1 MKGVVARGA
10 LTVALVVVCAACLVA
25 TLASPPAAA
34 SPAAATAQAQ
44 WTFVVYMCS
53 DNDLDEWGA
62 LNTEWLMSAP
72 ASDEVDFLVLWD
84 TATGPARL
92 FKATHGD
99 MNELKDFALSG
110 VEVNM
115 GDSETLVALLDYM
128 EAAFPADKVAL
139 TLWDHGDDFTG
150 VCSDYDTAGGADVDK
165 LSHQEIGDALAGRD
179 VDIIAGDGC
188 GIGVIEA
195 ACEYVAR
202 GVTAEWF
209 VANENYVPLE
219 GFPYDMIAADL
230 VADPGMT
237 PEALSRDMVE
247 RYGELYAKGWLTELS
262 ALRLSAIPAVTK
274 ELWDVTAEITAHMRA
289 CRGLVAAGNAKA
301 TMGWSQY
308 GWEAFVDLPTLFT
321 VVHRRAPAGSALKA
335 ETAELLAALDTFVP
349 YVGMSPVGDA
359 WPFGGIAEFFPGA
372 DGSYVHNTGWRGS
385 LHRTMQFAQD
395 GWIDFLRAY
404 FGGTK
409 KSGAASA
416 LTASGL
422 T

>member
-1 MKGVVARGA
+1 MKGPLFRTASIIAVVVACTCMAFAGA
-10 LTVALVVVCAACLVA
+10 AF
-25 TLASPPAAA
+25 A
-34 SPAAATAQAQ
+34 SPATAGQAQ

-62 LNTEWLMSAP
+62 LDTEWLMSAP

-84 TATGPARL
+84 TSTGPARL
-92 FKATHGD
+92 FKASHGE
-99 MNELKDFALSG
+99 MTELSDFALDG

-115 GDSETLVALLDYM
+115 GDPATLVALLDYM
-128 EAAFPADKVAL
+128 EATFPADKVAL

-150 VCSDYDTAGGADVDK
+150 ICSDYDTAGGVDLDK
-165 LSHQEIGDALAGRD
+165 LSHQEISDALSGRD

-219 GFPYDMIAADL
+219 GFPYDTIAADL

-237 PEALSRDMVE
+237 PEELSRDMVG
-247 RYGELYAKGWLTELS
+247 RYDELYRKGWLTELS
-262 ALRLSAIPAVTK
+262 AIRLSAIPAVTD
-274 ELWDVTAEITAHMRA
+274 ELWDVTDLLKADMKRY
-289 CRGLVAAGNAKA
+289 RGLVAAGKAKA

-308 GWEAFVDLPTLFT
+308 GWEAFVDLPTLFE

-335 ETAELLAALDTFVP
+335 ETAELLTAIDVAVP
-349 YVGMSPVGDA
+349 YVGMSPVGDV
-359 WPFGGIAEFFPGA
+359 WPFGGIAVFFPGA
-372 DGSYVHNTGWRGS
+372 EGAYVHNTFWRGS
-385 LHRTMQFAQD
+385 LYPTMQFARD
-395 GWIDFLRAY
+395 GWLDFLGAY
-404 FGGTK
+404 FGGARRK
-409 KSGAASA
+409 AAMRR
-416 LTASGL
+416 
-422 T
+422 